1 MDEPTAG
8 LSPLYSQMVVDKL
21 EEIRTAGT
29 VILLVEQDI
38 DLALRSAD
46 RVMVLE
52 TGKTV
57 FDGLP
62 GDLMGNET
70 LMRLYPG
77 G

>member
-1 MDEPTAG
+1 
-8 LSPLYSQMVVDKL
+8 MVFEKL
-21 EEIRTAGT
+21 EEIRATGAA
-29 VILLVEQDI
+29 ILLVEQDI

-46 RVMVLE
+46 RVMALE

-62 GDLMGNET
+62 ADLMGDET
-70 LMRLYPG
+70 LVRLYLG